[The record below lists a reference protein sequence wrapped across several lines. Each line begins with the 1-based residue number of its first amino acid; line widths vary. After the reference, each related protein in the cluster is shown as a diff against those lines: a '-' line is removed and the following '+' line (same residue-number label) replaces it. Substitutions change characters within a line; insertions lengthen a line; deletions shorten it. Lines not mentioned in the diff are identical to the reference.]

1 MKKKFYKILT
11 LSALLAVML
20 TTSDPAMASTV
31 TSGDGE
37 KDLQGLIDS
46 MPYGIDDYAYGK
58 NPGMVGDSVTYAEFF
73 NAYTDAL
80 AIAGSGTSMDE
91 EKSAAYDKLVAAMA
105 KVKAAIVPITDGTY
119 YITTANTMFTDTMAW
134 FAPYAANNIAGW
146 TKLKPNTLFMW
157 SIKKMDDGN
166 FSMQNVG
173 TGLYVNHCAN
183 IDQSGSPL
191 ELSSALETEQVFTF
205 VAPNG
210 QFSIRGAT
218 STWSYNTEG
227 HSNGAATSGPLASWV
242 NKAAKGECAWRLC
255 RVSDAELAAAQA
267 RLGRDVLPQWLAT
280 FADNYSVST
289 DPGYYDAEAHAAYIT
304 KVNEA
309 RAFVKEEHTDAEYTA
324 MCNQVMAAK
333 AHLDSSI
340 NKIKSGYYSFSTA
353 SYDNVKKNAATGCA
367 WKMDDGS
374 SWLGVGTWDTEDP
387 RYIWK
392 VTDMGGGKYSVQ
404 NFVTQQYINSSDL
417 ITGAAHINTSAELT
431 TPQIIS
437 QVGGAQYFT
446 VTNQTALD
454 NNLYY
459 NHDTENTGV
468 VLLASGVNLYMH
480 YYSDDEAQ
488 KIKDNYGK
496 KLIKDSLAAL
506 CQSVEDKYIGATYSI
521 DLESPIV
528 KDTTQLFCNNKE
540 TTEGR
545 YEYLLDG
552 VTDDDTKF
560 FHSSWSGTTETL
572 VNENDYLRVYDEAG
586 LPDPLVFRFT
596 TRYQPNGQFCPK
608 KMVISVSNDTANWK
622 QLTTLEST
630 VTAIGHDQ
638 YISPAIFGTSGYKY
652 LKIEVLSTPTNGA
665 DVYGHPFFCMTEF
678 NVYKMKQSFTIA
690 QIDANSPVV
699 TDASQLYCNNMETSE
714 GKYEYLLDGVTDNDT
729 QFFHSS
735 YSGTTETLKNE
746 YDYLRV
752 YDEAGLPDPLVF
764 RFNTRYQPGAM
775 LCPKDMEISVS
786 NDASTWTQLATLV
799 NATAVSGHAE
809 YTSPAI
815 YGAGGYKYFKME
827 VRSTP
832 TNWLDAYKHPYFC
845 MTEFNIYKMKETGSE
860 EETEALVN
868 LNKYLMDALAH
879 INADTYTSADIANM
893 QKAVTDYLL
902 VRKDTSDLEKKINT
916 VTKYI
921 ETAEG
926 GEDLFTFPQENID
939 KMLEVLDQ
947 TTSERPFGN
956 IKQARVAELD
966 TLVTRTYNELRES
979 MHGPDPDTWYSVLS
993 ADQKSLDRYG
1003 NSIYGQHA
1011 WMGGLTSVDGLGAG
1025 DDTVYINIQNDPR
1038 SAWQFKPTDEPGKYY
1053 MVNCG
1058 SGWPENNGPVL
1069 LSALGEGQFSITTGQ
1084 NFDMIYN
1091 MFTASLPGVPFT
1103 NQAKLTPEKNGS
1115 CAWTMEP
1122 ASESLTYT
1130 MKLRAGSYRAM
1141 VLPYATKAMPLGT
1154 KGETVTTYNVCGYEA
1169 SEDGKQISGI
1179 KLKEF
1184 TGETIP
1190 AGTPFVI
1197 KIDGDYSVK
1206 EYVVVDF
1213 SPEINSTV
1221 SRETTPVN
1229 GLTGTFSRIEF
1240 AEPVI
1245 VFSKDSAIVRKTGS
1259 TLSPQQAYL
1268 DMSKI
1273 VNDNSVTPDIVVP
1286 VSGFM
1291 ENTVGIKNASVSKD
1305 KALVNVYTSDGVLI
1319 RKDVKRTDAL
1329 KGLTKGVYIVGG
1341 EKKAVK

>member
-304 KVNEA
+304 KINEA
-309 RAFVKEEHTDAEYTA
+309 GAFVKEEHTDAEYTA

-353 SYDNVKKNAATGCA
+353 SYDNVKKNAATGYA

-480 YYSDDEAQ
+480 YYSDDEVQ

-506 CQSVEDKYIGATYSI
+506 CQSVEDKYIGANYSI

-572 VNENDYLRVYDEAG
+572 VNEN
-586 LPDPLVFRFT
+586 
-596 TRYQPNGQFCPK
+596 
-608 KMVISVSNDTANWK
+608 
-622 QLTTLEST
+622 
-630 VTAIGHDQ
+630 
-638 YISPAIFGTSGYKY
+638 
-652 LKIEVLSTPTNGA
+652 
-665 DVYGHPFFCMTEF
+665 
-678 NVYKMKQSFTIA
+678 
-690 QIDANSPVV
+690 
-699 TDASQLYCNNMETSE
+699 
-714 GKYEYLLDGVTDNDT
+714 
-729 QFFHSS
+729 
-735 YSGTTETLKNE
+735 
-746 YDYLRV
+746 DYLRV

-947 TTSERPFGN
+947 TTSERPFAN

>member
-58 NPGMVGDSVTYAEFF
+58 NPGMVGDSVIYAEFF
-73 NAYTDAL
+73 NVYTDAL
-80 AIAGSGTSMDE
+80 AIAGSGTSTDE
-91 EKSAAYDKLVAAMA
+91 EKSAAYDKLKAALT
-105 KVKAAIVPITDGTY
+105 KIEAAIVPITDGTY
-119 YITTANTMFTDTMAW
+119 YITTANSMFTDTMAW
-134 FAPYAANNIAGW
+134 FAPYASNVAGW
-146 TKLKPNTLFMW
+146 TKFKPNALFMW
-157 SIKKMDDGN
+157 NIKKMEDGN
-166 FSMQNVG
+166 YSIQNVALG
-173 TGLYVNHCAN
+173 RYLNHCQN
-183 IDQSGSPL
+183 IDQAGSPL
-191 ELSSALETEQVFTF
+191 DMTADLETEQVITT

-210 QFSIRGAT
+210 QFSFRGAT
-218 STWSYNTEG
+218 SVWSYNTEG
-227 HSNGAATSGPLASWV
+227 HLGGAGTAGPLASWY
-242 NKAAKGECAWRLC
+242 NTAANSEGAWRLC

-267 RLGRDVLPQWLAT
+267 AIGRDLLPQWLST
-280 FADNYSVST
+280 FADNYAEGT
-289 DPGYYDAEAHAAYIT
+289 DPGYYSIEAHAAYLA

-309 RAFVKEEHTDAEYTA
+309 RTFVAGEHTDAEY
-324 MCNQVMAAK
+324 MNMYNQVIAAQ

-340 NKIKSGYYSFSTA
+340 VKITDGYYAFA
-353 SYDNVKKNAATGCA
+353 SAPYEAVNTGSAAYA
-367 WKMDDGS
+367 WKLDKDAN
-374 SWLGVGTWDTEDP
+374 WLRVSLWDTEDP
-387 RYIWK
+387 RFIWK
-392 VTDMGGGKYSVQ
+392 VTNMGDGKYSVQ
-404 NFVTQQYINSSDL
+404 NYVTGQYINSSDL
-417 ITGAAHINTSAELT
+417 MAAGAHIDITPELT
-431 TPQIIS
+431 TQQIIS
-437 QVGGAQYFT
+437 QVSGKPCFT
-446 VTNQTALD
+446 MTNQSAL
-454 NNLYY
+454 NSGLYY
-459 NHDTENTGV
+459 NNDTENKGV
-468 VLLASGVNLYMH
+468 HLVSPGMSIYIH
-480 YYSDDEAQ
+480 HFSDDEAEM
-488 KIKDNYGK
+488 ILANYAT
-496 KLIKDSLAAL
+496 KLTKDSLTTL
-506 CQSVEDKYIGATYSI
+506 CANVEDLISATYSI
-521 DLESPIV
+521 DTDSPV
-528 KDTTQLFCNNKE
+528 VSDTSQLFCNNKE
-540 TTEGR
+540 TTEGK
-545 YEYLLDG
+545 YEYLIDG
-552 VTDDDTKF
+552 ITDDNNTNF
-560 FHSSWSGTTETL
+560 MHSAWSGTTATL
-572 VNENDYLRVYDEAG
+572 VNEYHYLRVYDADG
-586 LPDPLVFRFT
+586 LPDPLSFRFN
-596 TRYQPNGQFCPK
+596 TRYQSNVMFCPK
-608 KMVISVSNDTANWK
+608 KMVISVSNDTITWK
-622 QLTTLEST
+622 QLTTLDNT
-630 VTAIGHDQ
+630 TAVSGNVQ
-638 YISPAIFGTSGYKY
+638 YTSPAIFGT
-652 LKIEVLSTPTNGA
+652 
-665 DVYGHPFFCMTEF
+665 
-678 NVYKMKQSFTIA
+678 
-690 QIDANSPVV
+690 
-699 TDASQLYCNNMETSE
+699 
-714 GKYEYLLDGVTDNDT
+714 
-729 QFFHSS
+729 
-735 YSGTTETLKNE
+735 
-746 YDYLRV
+746 
-752 YDEAGLPDPLVF
+752 
-764 RFNTRYQPGAM
+764 
-775 LCPKDMEISVS
+775 
-786 NDASTWTQLATLV
+786 
-799 NATAVSGHAE
+799 
-809 YTSPAI
+809 
-815 YGAGGYKYFKME
+815 GGYKYFKID
-827 VRSTP
+827 VITTP
-832 TNWLDAYKHPYFC
+832 TNQLDAYGHPFFV
-845 MTEFNIYKMKETGSE
+845 MTEFNTYKMKQAISDEEAEAINNLSQKLSE
-860 EETEALVN
+860 AR
-868 LNKYLMDALAH
+868 AH
-879 INADTYTSADIANM
+879 LDDYTFSSADIANL
-893 QKAVTDYLL
+893 QSALTAYLL
-902 VRKDTSDLEKKINT
+902 VRKDTAHLEQMLT
-916 VTKYI
+916 AAAKYV

-947 TTSERPFGN
+947 TTSERPFAN

-1103 NQAKLTPEKNGS
+1103 NQAYLTPEKNGP

-1197 KIDGDYSVK
+1197 KIDGDYSAK

-1213 SPEINSTV
+1213 SPEINSAV
-1221 SRETTPVN
+1221 SRETSPVN

-1273 VNDNSVTPDIVVP
+1273 VNDNTVTPDIIVP

-1291 ENTVGIKNASVSKD
+1291 ENTVGIQNASVSKD

-1319 RKDVKRTDAL
+1319 RKDVKRSDAL
-1329 KGLTKGVYIVGG
+1329 KGLAKGVYIVGS